1 MSEMH
6 KLIFSN
12 AMLGLLYMYF
22 YIYTLEVRT
31 QDINRRNKDIAW
43 ENVMT
48 QIRYV
53 KWAKYHYYRPS
64 CQ

>member
-1 MSEMH
+1 
-6 KLIFSN
+6 
-12 AMLGLLYMYF
+12 MYTH
-22 YIYTLEVRT
+22 TLEVRT

-53 KWAKYHYYRPS
+53 RWAKYHYYRPS
-64 CQ
+64 CQYQYIAI